1 MIKVTHTAPQKP
13 SSHKPHRIGEGAEGE
28 AGGGREGGGGVRK
41 VEVLLFASFLF
52 FFYLSRFL
60 FYFTPLL
67 FAVFVFL
74 PSLVPSNAAAHR
86 RYDTVIKVFLHQASV
101 TCCWLS
107 FYLFIYFFF
116 CPRWL
121 KKVLSF
127 FMRSLSLDHR
137 RSEGSP
143 VICCS
148 RPKELTWPGSG
159 GWGFAVSGGRRGG
172 GGLLYSHI

>member
-13 SSHKPHRIGEGAEGE
+13 SSPKPHRMGEGAEGE
-28 AGGGREGGGGVRK
+28 VARWGAGGEGSGGSRCCSSP
-41 VEVLLFASFLF
+41 LFWIFYLSGFLF
-52 FFYLSRFL
+52 FL
-60 FYFTPLL
+60 FHPHFSSPCLFFALTGAVRGRRPLL
-67 FAVFVFL
+67 IRHSNQSFPP
-74 PSLVPSNAAAHR
+74 PSLGDLLLAF
-86 RYDTVIKVFLHQASV
+86 I
-101 TCCWLS
+101 
-107 FYLFIYFFF
+107 LFIYLLFFF

-148 RPKELTWPGSG
+148 RPKELTWPG
-159 GWGFAVSGGRRGG
+159 G
-172 GGLLYSHI
+172 GGLWGKGGLR